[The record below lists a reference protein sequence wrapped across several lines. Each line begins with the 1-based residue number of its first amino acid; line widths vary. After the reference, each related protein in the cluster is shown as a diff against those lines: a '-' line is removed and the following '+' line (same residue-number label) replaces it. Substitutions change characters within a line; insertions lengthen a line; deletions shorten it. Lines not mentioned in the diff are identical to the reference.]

1 MSMAKKKESAK
12 NVLEREYI
20 IPLRR
25 HVLGVPYYR
34 KAKKAVIEIRLFI
47 SRHMK
52 SENVSI
58 GKYLNEHVWLH
69 GMKNPPKKVKV
80 TAVKDSD
87 GKVIV
92 ELFGAPKEEK
102 KKSVKEGAKKE
113 AKETLSKEAEKPEKE
128 IEDKKEHKAEEAKK
142 VEHEELAEMR
152 KEHPM
157 HAPKMP
163 QEPKSKEM
171 RKKEMIPAQKG

>member
-1 MSMAKKKESAK
+1 MAKKKEASK
-12 NVLEREYI
+12 NVLEREYV

-47 SRHMK
+47 ARHMK

-80 TAVKDSD
+80 TAVKDSE
-87 GKVIV
+87 GKVTV

-102 KKSVKEGAKKE
+102 KKAVKEEAKKA
-113 AKETLSKEAEKPEKE
+113 AKETLSKEAEKLEKE

-142 VEHEELAEMR
+142 VEHEEIKELR
-152 KEHPM
+152 KEHPK

-163 QEPKSKEM
+163 QESQSQEL
-171 RKKEMIPAQKG
+171 RKKEMIPPQRKG